1 MSIYATVNLDRGR
14 PLYAVA
20 SLGLLQTL
28 DDEKIAALQQLG
40 IFSIGDLLHYRPFHA
55 AHFLMAVSRGDFA
68 HDVSLNHTVDT
79 QYHDRPASELT
90 SEPIVALAGIGP
102 STAVVF
108 NDVFDVETVEDLAAF
123 EPFIE
128 AQDYL
133 ADGDGRFRESPSAPR
148 ELVPTMSGATVSTAR
163 YSSIIREFDLRNLS
177 LGYGTMPPTP
187 VSAIFDFS
195 RVKSPV
201 FYLGYV
207 VRHRQS
213 WMNRGTHLGEVV
225 HSIPLAPGESRN
237 VAILDW
243 KRSTLTRRDEDTNV
257 QEQVNSVQV
266 HKRAIDEV
274 ARAVAEEHQFGM
286 TSTESS
292 TAATAA
298 SFVAAGGVV
307 GGIGGGVAG
316 ALAGLAIGNA
326 ANVAAGAPTI
336 GGAIAGTAIGA
347 VAGMAAGGMVHTG
360 VQALGMIESDST
372 GNRDII
378 GDVEQRI
385 VQSTNQKSSAVRSLW
400 SAVVLEDY
408 EAEQQGIRTS
418 NITNYNH
425 MHALTVQYYEVLQHY
440 HAQLRF
446 ERAEPLLF
454 IPFRP
459 LDFSSDTLI
468 ESLWPYLRDAVQE
481 DVDEELYKTA
491 FSPVPEPDE
500 LVVELPDDPGDPPFD
515 PTKAKIDEIVIRT
528 ETGLSTTTIG
538 VQIVRTDGT
547 TQQLYHRTV
556 DTPVVPN
563 PSASGDWVAPKDL
576 SSLNPPGD
584 GGTAT
589 TRVDHFGEPGASF
602 TASEIRAV
610 RVVNSAGVQ
619 IGTLGIDVAVR
630 FRISQ
635 ASEGDGDDQ
644 IDYADQHVG
653 FGDPWGQLG
662 TLSFDGAETQD
673 ADWPI
678 SDKLQDGLKQYEQE
692 SAAYIDAVAA
702 GEVAQQEAN
711 EAYDEQLLA
720 QSEAR
725 ESVYEHIG
733 WKKYFYTRA
742 VLSQL
747 EPEQLTDLLDALLVN
762 GTPLH
767 TLAHTV
773 PIGMAGN
780 HLLLRLKNP
789 DGATAQRY
797 VPLGGRGGG
806 AGKMPDS
813 IKAVLAYLRDWAR
826 GASEQLNGDDQR
838 RHYLAMYEPQV
849 SLLRNVLEQEQ
860 LTEHDKS
867 RLEQALDTLQP
878 HYRTAFGSSDLRNA
892 LPDFQAIVLR
902 TLPMS
907 EEVSEEMNLLLG
919 YASDIRKWSDEQQ
932 QRKPLTDELFLPT
945 SGVFAEAVLGRSNSA
960 EKLDITRFY
969 NWQDSPIPNAAPTVA
984 QSDPNL
990 DRSQQQN
997 VAPTVPQSTINLV
1010 GAPSFPDPTGL
1021 TAILQ
1026 AIQNGNM
1033 FRDMSKADQL
1043 TSILGNLSTLAAE
1056 IGKASAT
1063 MTGDAGEAAL
1073 KSATE
1078 MGKEVA
1084 ATTRRLFDSADKLAA
1099 NPASNPT
1106 EKGAVGNRLEDLA
1119 KKYSGPVGDAPPFP
1133 HETPPVGD
1141 PPPSPA
1147 DWIDPQVENLG
1158 GNFGNRESSGSGA
1171 THDQQ
1176 SGDDGESDDDH
1187 PGTSPQPV
1195 PATGGNVIAA
1205 PDAPSSATGE
1215 LTSPPLGMLIAY
1227 FSQYEGNELVP
1238 SDADELF
1245 GRGDAQAFGLRLRHT
1260 LLELYLASRRS
1271 GGADPALRPSDLF
1284 QYALSMTDHHGV
1296 AALICHNVTRSF
1308 ARGGD
1313 YENMALPWRL
1323 KDFGQPPQF
1332 AQRWVSY
1339 EARVFYPFRDEWE
1352 TVDYMFTQDNTP
1364 DSLFV
1369 RGSNEDARPSG
1380 FYKMLSPYAFSNA
1393 DPGDWYHYYLM
1404 QAITSYFTTQTIRE
1418 EAGIDLDSPDLLDE
1432 GKANLYVAVG
1442 FHIVDAV
1449 TRLLD
1454 EYHKMSYAPNITP
1467 GTEHIFRG
1475 WVWANTMSM
1484 IEGFFYGADEEDPLP
1499 SVIRESRVHFR
1510 GAKAGIDSVTGGMS
1524 QIIDGDAPNW
1534 RWYVP
1539 NGATL
1544 GKKMKGIYDDLVAAK
1559 EDGDVLEIATI
1570 IGRIG
1575 DTVGSLDSYILGT
1588 LDMNEQWIGDV
1599 PSGDRSQLQLG
1610 AHVPSSGEVAASG
1623 ISEAILSGTPAYDA
1637 LVTSDSNDIIFKDGL
1652 TYRMTL
1658 RMRDRLHDLAAR
1670 VKAEFPGYKLRIQ
1683 SAWRPKPAHPENRSL
1698 HWEGRAVD
1706 LTVIRDD
1713 PAAIAAN
1720 QDDSTKLGR
1729 LAGLAVESGFDWVF
1743 YENDEHVHA
1752 SVRRD

>member
-1 MSIYATVNLDRGR
+1 MSVYASVNLDRDR
-14 PLYAVA
+14 PLFAVV
-20 SLGLLQTL
+20 SLGLLQSL
-28 DDEKIAALQQLG
+28 DANKISALEHLG
-40 IFSIGDLLHYRPFHA
+40 IFTIGDLLHYRPFHIA
-55 AHFLMAVSRGDFA
+55 QFLVAVSRGDIA
-68 HDVSLNHTVDT
+68 HDVSLNHAVDT
-79 QYHDRPASELT
+79 QYQDRPASELT
-90 SEPIVALAGIGP
+90 NEPINALSGIGP
-102 STAVVF
+102 STAAVF
-108 NDVFDVETVEDLAAF
+108 NDVFEVETINDLATF

-128 AQDYL
+128 AQNYL

-163 YSSIIREFDLRNLS
+163 YSSIIREFDLRNLA
-177 LGYGTMPPTP
+177 LGFETMPPTA
-187 VSAIFDFS
+187 VSGMFDFS

-286 TSTESS
+286 TSTEAS

-336 GGAIAGTAIGA
+336 GGAVAGTAIGA

-385 VQSTNQKSSAVRSLW
+385 VQSTNQKTSAVRSLW

-408 EAEQQGIRTS
+408 EAEQQGLRTS

-440 HAQLRF
+440 HAQLQF

-459 LDFSSDTLI
+459 LDFNSNSLI
-468 ESLWPYLRDAVQE
+468 ESLWPYLRDAVQDDVSE
-481 DVDEELYKTA
+481 DLYNTA
-491 FSPVPEPDE
+491 FAPVPEPEE
-500 LVVELPDDPGDPPFD
+500 LVLELPDEPGDPPFN
-515 PTKAKIDEIVIRT
+515 PTKAKIDEILIRI
-528 ETGLSTTTIG
+528 ESGLSTTKVG

-547 TQQLYHRTV
+547 IRQMFHGSV
-556 DTPVVPN
+556 DTPAVPN
-563 PSASGDWVAPKDL
+563 PSSSGDWVSVKDL

-589 TRVDHFGEPGASF
+589 TRIDHFGDPGASF
-602 TASEIRAV
+602 KASEIRAV
-610 RVVNSAGVQ
+610 RVVNSAGIQ
-619 IGTLGIDVAVR
+619 IGTLGVDVAVR

-635 ASEGDGDDQ
+635 ESEGEGEDQ
-644 IDYADQHVG
+644 ITFADQHVG
-653 FGDPWGQLG
+653 FDDPWAQLG

-673 ADWPI
+673 TDWSIADKI
-678 SDKLQDGLKQYEQE
+678 QDGLDLFEQA
-692 SAAYIDAVAA
+692 SAAYN
-702 GEVAQQEAN
+702 EAIEGSESAELEAI
-711 EAYDEQLLA
+711 EAYDDQLQA

-725 ESVYEHIG
+725 ESVYEHIR

-747 EPEQLTDLLDALLVN
+747 EPEQLTDLLDALLIN

-789 DGATAQRY
+789 DGATAKQY
-797 VPLGGRGGG
+797 MPLGGRS
-806 AGKMPDS
+806 AGVGKLPDS
-813 IKAVLAYLRDWAR
+813 IQAVLAYFRDWAR
-826 GASEQLNGDDQR
+826 GASERLNSEDQR
-838 RHYLAMYEPQV
+838 RHYLALYEPQV
-849 SLLRNVLEQEQ
+849 RLLRNVLKQES
-860 LTEHDKS
+860 LTDHDKS
-867 RLEQALDTLQP
+867 RLEQALDALEPQ
-878 HYRTAFGSSDLRNA
+878 YRSAFGSSDLRKT
-892 LPDFQAIVLR
+892 LPNFQAIVLR
-902 TLPMS
+902 TLPIS
-907 EEVSEEMNLLLG
+907 EEVSEEMNLMIG
-919 YASDIRKWSDEQQ
+919 YSNDIRAWSDEQR

-969 NWQDSPIPNAAPTVA
+969 NWQDSPIPNSAPAVA
-984 QSDPNL
+984 KSDPNQE
-990 DRSQQQN
+990 RSQQQN
-997 VAPTVPQSTINLV
+997 VTPTVPQSTINLV

-1026 AIQNGNM
+1026 AVQNGNM
-1033 FRDMSKADQL
+1033 FRDMSKAEQL

-1063 MTGDAGEAAL
+1063 MTGDAGAAAL

-1084 ATTRRLFDSADKLAA
+1084 ATTRRLFESADKLAA
-1099 NPASNPT
+1099 SPASNPT
-1106 EKGAVGNRLEDLA
+1106 EKGAIGNRLEDLA
-1119 KKYSGPVGDAPPFP
+1119 KKYSGAVGDPPPFP

-1158 GNFGNRESSGSGA
+1158 SNFGNRESSGSGA
-1171 THDQQ
+1171 GHDQQ
-1176 SGDDGESDDDH
+1176 IGDDESEDGH
-1187 PGTSPQPV
+1187 PGTGPHPV

-1205 PDAPSSATGE
+1205 PSAPSTATGE

-1245 GRGDAQAFGLRLRHT
+1245 GRGDAQAFGLKLRHIV
-1260 LLELYLASRRS
+1260 LELYLAARGSE
-1271 GGADPALRPSDLF
+1271 GADPVLHPSDLF
-1284 QYALSMTDHHGV
+1284 LHALNLTDHHGV
-1296 AALICHNVTRSF
+1296 AALICHNLTRSF

-1313 YENMALPWRL
+1313 YQTMALPWRL

-1339 EARVFYPFRDEWE
+1339 EARVFYPFRDDWE
-1352 TVDYMFTQDNTP
+1352 TVDYIFTQDNTP
-1364 DSLFV
+1364 DNLFV
-1369 RGSNEDARPSG
+1369 RGSDEDARPSG
-1380 FYKMLSPYAFSNA
+1380 FYKMFSPYAFSTA

-1418 EAGIDLDSPDLLDE
+1418 EAGIDLDTSDILEE
-1432 GKANLYVAVG
+1432 GKATLYVAVG
-1442 FHIVDAV
+1442 FHVVDAV

-1454 EYHKMSYAPNITP
+1454 QYHKNSYSPNVTP

-1475 WVWANTMSM
+1475 WLWANTMSM
-1484 IEGFFYGADEEDPLP
+1484 IEGFFYGADEHDPLP
-1499 SVIRESRVHFR
+1499 SVIRESKVHFR
-1510 GAKAGIDSVTGGMS
+1510 GARAGIDSVTGGMS

-1544 GKKMKGIYDDLVAAK
+1544 GKTIKEIYEELVQAR

-1588 LDMNEQWIGDV
+1588 LDMNEQWIGGV
-1599 PSGDRSQLQLG
+1599 PADDRSELRLG

-1623 ISEAILSGTPAYDA
+1623 IGEAIVPDTPEYDA
-1637 LVTSDSNDIIFKDGL
+1637 LVTSNSNDIIFKDGL
-1652 TYRMTL
+1652 TNRMTP
-1658 RMRDRLHDLAAR
+1658 RMRDRLHSLAAR

-1683 SAWRPKPAHPENRSL
+1683 SLWRPKPADPEYRSL

-1706 LTVIRDD
+1706 MTVMLDD
-1713 PAAIAAN
+1713 PSNIAAN
-1720 QDDSTKLGR
+1720 QDDGKKLGR
-1729 LAGLAVESGFDWVF
+1729 LAALAVESGFDWVF
-1743 YENDEHVHA
+1743 FENDEHVHA
-1752 SVRRD
+1752 SVRRE